1 MCEKQVSVIAST
13 LCYNQMHDQNQKLI
27 KYMKNKIP
35 PSSVEEGEEVSH
47 FSILVCLQL
56 GVRAKWWWNEHIG
69 VLHPKDV
76 IVVAVEKKM
85 QTNVG
90 FLCKSI

>member
-1 MCEKQVSVIAST
+1 M
-13 LCYNQMHDQNQKLI
+13 
-27 KYMKNKIP
+27 
-35 PSSVEEGEEVSH
+35 EEGEEVSH
-47 FSILVCLQL
+47 FSIFVCLQL

-69 VLHPKDV
+69 VPHPKDV

-90 FLCKSI
+90 FVCKSI